1 LFGLDFLVDSS
12 HKVWLIECNTNPCLE
27 TSCSL
32 LNRLIPNM
40 LDNLLTITV
49 DPYFPPN
56 ERRIQK
62 DDIFQS
68 DKFNFEMLLDLQ
80 EKPNILS
87 QIA

>member
-1 LFGLDFLVDSS
+1 
-12 HKVWLIECNTNPCLE
+12 
-27 TSCSL
+27 
-32 LNRLIPNM
+32 M